1 MAEGTKARTTPRAEG
16 ESRRPATI
24 QDVAQLAQ
32 VDASTASRV
41 LREDPQQKVREE
53 TRARI
58 LDAARVL
65 DYRPNAAAQSLRTR
79 RTDTFA
85 LIIPTL
91 DNPGFVDVVRGI
103 QMEAAEQEKLVVV
116 VEADAIGV
124 DEQGLGQR
132 EELFARLVLDGRVDG
147 MIIAFATPEDR
158 LVARLAERNLPV
170 VLVNRRIEAVH
181 SWVAVDDVRGAEM
194 AVEHLLSLGHE
205 KVGFVGFGPLADTA
219 QRREQGFRAAMDA
232 AGLRVDPRWVASA
245 APSREGGRQ
254 AIAEILDAS
263 AGDRPT
269 ALFSASLLGAIGV
282 LSGLHERGV
291 AVPEDI
297 SLVAFNDHEISK
309 DTSPPLTT
317 VRLPNVK
324 MGQEAMRMAVAAA
337 DGRAV
342 KEIMIEGPIELVTR
356 ESTAPPKGESG

>member
-1 MAEGTKARTTPRAEG
+1 MPARAKAPSVRG
-16 ESRRPATI
+16 DGDGRRPATI

-32 VDASTASRV
+32 VDPSTASRV
-41 LREDPQQKVREE
+41 LRDDPQQKVREE
-53 TRARI
+53 TRERI

-91 DNPGFVDVVRGI
+91 DNPGFVNVVRGI
-103 QMEAAEQEKLVVV
+103 QMEAAVQEKLVVV
-116 VEADAIGV
+116 LEADAIGA
-124 DEQGLGQR
+124 DERGTGQR

-158 LVARLAERNLPV
+158 LVARLAERQVPV
-170 VLVNRRIEAVH
+170 VLVNRRIEAIH

-194 AVEHLLSLGHE
+194 AVEHLAGLGH
-205 KVGFVGFGPLADTA
+205 KRIGFVGFGQLADTA
-219 QRREQGFRAAMDA
+219 QRREQGYRSGMEA

-245 APSREGGRQ
+245 APSREGGRE
-254 AIAEILDAS
+254 AISAILDAS
-263 AGDRPT
+263 PPEERPT
-269 ALFSASLLGAIGV
+269 AVFSASLLGAIGA
-282 LSGLHERGV
+282 LSGLHERGIE
-291 AVPEDI
+291 VPGEI
-297 SLVAFNDHEISK
+297 SIVAFNDHEISN

-317 VRLPNVK
+317 VRLPNVQ

-337 DGRAV
+337 NGREV
-342 KEIMIEGPIELVTR
+342 GEIMIEGPIEVITR
-356 ESTAPPKGESG
+356 ASTAPPREVAE